1 MTPEDDKTSAM
12 TTDTEEVTETTALEK
27 VRTRSPALVLGLR
40 LVRTGPV
47 LILLIIILAFFIATP
62 DFLTISNL
70 ANVGTQTTVVAVLAL
85 GQFMVILTR
94 GIDLSVGSILS
105 LTSVIGAQL
114 FVSAHLGNFA
124 LIAMVIAGMF
134 IGLINGTVLVKWRI
148 PHPFIVTL
156 GMLNVA
162 GGVALL
168 LSGGSAV
175 LGAPSIAVAIGNKAI
190 FGIPIAV
197 IFALAL
203 TVIAW
208 FFTSRVQAGR
218 WLYAL
223 GGNPE
228 GATRSG
234 IPVNKVLIMTYV
246 LSGLFAAC
254 AAIIVMGRTDSGY
267 PIAGLGLEL
276 DSIAAVIIGG
286 TSFFGGRGTIGNV
299 VVGALILGVLRN
311 GLNLLNVSSFWQ
323 QVAIGLILV
332 VAVGIDVLR
341 TDIEKRIRTFEGKVL
356 AL

>member
-1 MTPEDDKTSAM
+1 MTDNEG
-12 TTDTEEVTETTALEK
+12 TTVTPTTAAAHTETEVLKK
-27 VRTRSPALVLGLR
+27 VRSRNPALVLGLR
-40 LVRTGPV
+40 AVRTGPV
-47 LILLIIILAFFIATP
+47 LILLLIILALFIATP
-62 DFLTISNL
+62 DFLTIGNL

-105 LTSVIGAQL
+105 LTSVVGAQL
-114 FVSAHLGNFA
+114 FVSAHLGNLA
-124 LIAMVIAGMF
+124 LVAMIIAGML
-134 IGLINGTVLVKWRI
+134 IGLVNGMVLVRWRI

-162 GGVALL
+162 GGAALL

-175 LGAPSIAVAIGNKAI
+175 LGAPSIALAIGSGDI
-190 FGIPIAV
+190 LGLPIAV
-197 IFALAL
+197 VFAVVLIA
-203 TVIAW
+203 IAW
-208 FFTSRVQAGR
+208 LFTSRVQAGR

-234 IPVNKVLIMTYV
+234 IPVNKVLVMTYV

-254 AAIIVMGRTDSGY
+254 AAIIVLGRTESGY

-276 DSIAAVIIGG
+276 DAIAAVIIGG

-341 TDIEKRIRTFEGKVL
+341 TDIERKIRTAEAKVL
-356 AL
+356 SA

>member
-1 MTPEDDKTSAM
+1 MMTNDDTNTVITSEPAV
-12 TTDTEEVTETTALEK
+12 ETETQMLKK
-27 VRTRSPALVLGLR
+27 VRSRSPVLVLGLR
-40 LVRTGPV
+40 AVRIGPA
-47 LILLIIILAFFIATP
+47 LILLLIILAFFIATP
-62 DFLTISNL
+62 NFLTISNL

-85 GQFMVILTR
+85 GQFMVIVTR

-105 LTSVIGAQL
+105 LTSVVGAQL

-124 LIAMVIAGMF
+124 LIATVVVGML

-162 GGVALL
+162 GGAALL

-175 LGAPSIAVAIGNKAI
+175 LGAPSIAIAIGNRD
-190 FGIPIAV
+190 FLGIPIAV

-208 FFTSRVQAGR
+208 LFTSRVQAGR

-234 IPVNKVLIMTYV
+234 IPVNKVLIMTYI

-254 AAIIVMGRTDSGY
+254 AAIIVMGRTESGY

-341 TDIEKRIRTFEGKVL
+341 TDIEKKIRTVEGKVL
-356 AL
+356 AS

>member
-1 MTPEDDKTSAM
+1 MTDDQRNTVPTTKSA
-12 TTDTEEVTETTALEK
+12 VQTETEVIKK
-27 VRTRSPALVLGLR
+27 VRSRNPALVLGLHA
-40 LVRTGPV
+40 VRTGPV
-47 LILLIIILAFFIATP
+47 LILLLIILAFFVATP
-62 DFLTISNL
+62 KFLTFSNL

-105 LTSVIGAQL
+105 LTSVVGAQL
-114 FVSAHLGNFA
+114 FVSAHFGNFA
-124 LIAMVIAGMF
+124 LIAMVIAGML
-134 IGLINGTVLVKWRI
+134 IGLINGAVLVKWRI

-162 GGVALL
+162 GGAALL
-168 LSGGSAV
+168 LSGGSVV
-175 LGAPSIAVAIGNKAI
+175 LGAPSIAVAIGSGDVLG
-190 FGIPIAV
+190 FPIAV
-197 IFALAL
+197 VFAVAL

-208 FFTSRVQAGR
+208 LFTSRVQAGR

-228 GATRSG
+228 GAARSG
-234 IPVNKVLIMTYV
+234 IPVNKVLVMTYV

-254 AAIIVMGRTDSGY
+254 AAIIVMGRTESGY

-276 DSIAAVIIGG
+276 DAIAAVIIGG

-323 QVAIGLILV
+323 QVAIGFILV
-332 VAVGIDVLR
+332 IAVGIDVLR
-341 TDIEKRIRTFEGKVL
+341 TDIEKKIRTAEAKVL
-356 AL
+356 AS